1 MTTGHTATPAPSVT
15 DIHIPAGASGHDGLA
30 VDITPE
36 CAGWTYSGLRVA
48 VLEAGVPQTLS
59 TGESELIVL
68 PLAGACSVEVDGQG
82 YELAG
87 RGGVFTGITDYL
99 YVPRHKELTLVSA
112 DGGRFALPSALASR
126 DLPVAYYGRE
136 QVRVDLRGAG
146 DCSRQVNNYALA
158 NGVETSH
165 LLCCEVLTPG
175 GNWSSYP
182 AHKHDERSEAE
193 RELEEIYYFEI
204 ADSPEGGP
212 GFGLHATYAAS
223 QDRPIDL
230 CISVRKGDVALV
242 PYGYHG
248 PCVAAPGYDMYYLNV
263 MAGPDEDLV
272 WLAPDDPA
280 HHWIRGT
287 WETQEVDPRL
297 PMSR

>member
-1 MTTGHTATPAPSVT
+1 MNDATPHAS
-15 DIHIPAGASGHDGLA
+15 DIYVPAGSSGHDTLT
-30 VDITPE
+30 VDVSPAR
-36 CAGWTYSGLRVA
+36 AGWTYSGLRVC
-48 VLEAGVPQTLS
+48 VLAPERSTTLE
-59 TGESELIVL
+59 TGDSELLVL
-68 PLAGACSVEVDGQG
+68 PLEGSATVLVDGQS

-87 RGGVFTGITDYL
+87 RTGVFEEVTDYL
-99 YVPRHKELTLVSA
+99 YVPRGKTFTLTSH
-112 DGGRFALPSALASR
+112 GCGRFALPAAVAAR

-136 QVRVDLRGAG
+136 QVRTDLRGAG
-146 DCSRQVNNYALA
+146 DCSRQVNNYALN
-158 NGVETSH
+158 NGVATSH

-182 AHKHDERSEAE
+182 AHKHDVASADE

-204 ADSPEGGP
+204 RNAPDGTP
-212 GFGLHATYAAS
+212 GFGLHRTYAS
-223 QDRPIDL
+223 SPERPIDL
-230 CISVRKGDVALV
+230 CTEVRQGDVALV

-263 MAGPDEDLV
+263 MAGPAEDLV

-287 WETQEVDPRL
+287 WEDQEIDPRL
-297 PMSR
+297 PMTH